1 MIQHELM
8 NAYQNTHEHSILT
21 RQNAASKLVK
31 YFFEKPLIFVLQYL
45 CIRKRKKQNEFHII
59 FLIYIFFQG
68 DTPDLD
74 LIALGG
80 PSNDS
85 CADFNEDIIFDP
97 LLEKETSSNHRP
109 LQTSITNHQ
118 PLQRLPAPTN
128 SRY

>member
-1 MIQHELM
+1 M
-8 NAYQNTHEHSILT
+8 Y
-21 RQNAASKLVK
+21 K
-31 YFFEKPLIFVLQYL
+31 
-45 CIRKRKKQNEFHII
+45 KKQKSKMNFISY
-59 FLIYIFFQG
+59 FSYIFFQG

-80 PSNDS
+80 PSNDCS

>member
-1 MIQHELM
+1 M
-8 NAYQNTHEHSILT
+8 NFIS
-21 RQNAASKLVK
+21 
-31 YFFEKPLIFVLQYL
+31 YFS
-45 CIRKRKKQNEFHII
+45 
-59 FLIYIFFQG
+59 YIFFQG

-128 SRY
+128 ARY